1 MTWYFEKANLFSD
14 SSGRL
19 SSLFNRT
26 VKGMELLGTTLNAG
40 SITQID
46 AQSCDIPSGAV
57 ISTDPPY
64 YDNIGYADLSDFF
77 YILLRPMLSSI
88 YPDLFGTIGV
98 PKEIGRASCRER
110 VGQYV

>member
-1 MTWYFEKANLFSD
+1 
-14 SSGRL
+14 
-19 SSLFNRT
+19 
-26 VKGMELLGTTLNAG
+26 MELLGTTLNAG

-77 YILLRPMLSSI
+77 YVWLRQALRVRFPDRFEVLS
-88 YPDLFGTIGV
+88 T
-98 PKEIGRASCRER
+98 PKIDELVDTAFRHGNRTKADDFFLQGMRIEIAAMAKQGRKS
-110 VGQYV
+110 VG